1 MSKQTPSMI
10 PFGFLGLFFTII
22 LSQALAGVVPEPN
35 KIPLGIKV
43 VGTGIGL
50 LILYLA
56 FSALGLNQQ
65 KSGKK
70 RLWQFILLAGYFT
83 LGFFARLI
91 LGF

>member
-1 MSKQTPSMI
+1 MTNQTSSLI

-22 LSQALAGVVPEPN
+22 LSQALAGVVIEPH

-56 FSALGLNQQ
+56 FAALGANQQ
-65 KSGKK
+65 KNRKK
-70 RLWQFILLAGYFT
+70 RIWQLILLAGYFI